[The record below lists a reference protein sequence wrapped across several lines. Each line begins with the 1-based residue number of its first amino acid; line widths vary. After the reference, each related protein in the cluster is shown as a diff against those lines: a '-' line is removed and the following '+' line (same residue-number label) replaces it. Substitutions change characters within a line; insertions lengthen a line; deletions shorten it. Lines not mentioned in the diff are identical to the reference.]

1 MSKLIKAVIGLVLLY
16 VVLMGGSGLVI
27 QSMLSGGVG
36 ERLREKAQATLP
48 VDISIEGGDFDLKE
62 WFFFRPAI
70 SFDRLRAANPPGYS
84 EGPLL
89 EAERVA
95 ARADLSSLLSN
106 EVSIQRI
113 EIVAPSLLVESNAD
127 GKTNIQSL
135 MDALSRKDAQSEAP
149 AEEAGT
155 GEAMTVSVD
164 SFELTN
170 GRIRYAAAGEAP
182 LVVQNIRVSITDF
195 DPEAPIRLEAA
206 LDIFESSALHLTFD
220 GETGP
225 FTPKTSPTNGKLS
238 VEGFPQKLPEEFRSA
253 YLGNFLLAPGEG
265 SRFEVIAD
273 LSGDLLGV
281 LTGKGDLKFENLE
294 LGKPDES
301 RLPLNGEAPIL
312 LTLMNPLADPSYHI
326 IMPDAE
332 LSLGDGTW
340 QGGLEVQVDH
350 GTMQGKSTGSITGV
364 DVNQMLTAFSDAKGV
379 AFGRMELSRYDVA
392 FSGKTADEIQ
402 RTLKGSGRIDLK
414 DGRLAIFD
422 VLATIEKYLTLAWTG
437 EQQATGV
444 TSFVQFGTDFSI
456 ADEKIS
462 TPNLLLQNDAARIA
476 GEGAISFAGDLGLDY
491 QLSSLITGLLA
502 QKFGGSLTPDG
513 VAQLAVPLR
522 VKGDAGAPRVFV
534 DVKSLAKKQAVGQ
547 AQNLLDRLLNKR
559 KDNDGE
565 GDTSEGEA
573 EEKPSRPRLPF
584 DLESIFKKR

>member
-1 MSKLIKAVIGLVLLY
+1 MSKVIKAVIGLVVLY

-36 ERLREKAQATLP
+36 ERLREKAQAALP
-48 VDISIEGGDFDLKE
+48 VDVSIQGGDFDLKE

-70 SFDRLRAANPPGYS
+70 SFDRLRVANPPGYS
-84 EGPLL
+84 EEPLL

-113 EIVAPSLLVESNAD
+113 EILSPRLLVESGAD
-127 GKTNIQSL
+127 GKTNVQTL
-135 MDALSRKDAQSEAP
+135 MDALSRRKTEPEAP
-149 AEEAGT
+149 AAEQ
-155 GEAMTVSVD
+155 GEAMGLSVD
-164 SFELTN
+164 SFELID
-170 GRIRYAAAGEAP
+170 GRIRYTTAGEEP
-182 LVVQNIRVSITDF
+182 LVVQNIHVEIADF

-206 LDIFESSALHLTFD
+206 LDIFEASALHLTFD

-225 FTPKTSPTNGKLS
+225 FTPKTSPTNGKLTI
-238 VEGFPQKLPEEFRSA
+238 EGFPQKLPEEFRSA

-265 SRFEVIAD
+265 SRFEIVAD

-281 LTGKGDLKFENLE
+281 LTGKGNLKFENLE
-294 LGKPDES
+294 LGKPDEP

-312 LTLMNPLADPSYHI
+312 LTLMNPLADPSYHV

-332 LSLGDGTW
+332 LSLGDGIW
-340 QGGLEVQVDH
+340 QGGVEVQYDH
-350 GTMQGKSTGSITGV
+350 GSIQGKSTGSVTGV
-364 DVNQMLTAFSDAKGV
+364 DVNQMLTAFSDAKDV

-402 RTLKGSGRIDLK
+402 RTLQGSGRIDLR

-422 VLATIEKYLTLAWTG
+422 VLATIEKYVTLAWTG

-456 ADEKIS
+456 ADQKIT
-462 TPNLLLQNDAARIA
+462 TPNLLLENEAAKIA
-476 GEGAISFAGDLGLDY
+476 GEGAVSFAEDLGLDY
-491 QLSSLITGLLA
+491 ELSSLITGLLA
-502 QKFGGSLTPDG
+502 QKLGGALTPDG

-534 DVKSLAKKQAVGQ
+534 DVKTLAKDQAIDQ
-547 AQNLLDRLLNKR
+547 AQNLLDKLLSKG
-559 KDNDGE
+559 KDKDAEGE
-565 GDTSEGEA
+565 GAEGEQA
-573 EEKPSRPRLPF
+573 APQKPRLPF
-584 DLESIFKKR
+584 DLESLFKKR